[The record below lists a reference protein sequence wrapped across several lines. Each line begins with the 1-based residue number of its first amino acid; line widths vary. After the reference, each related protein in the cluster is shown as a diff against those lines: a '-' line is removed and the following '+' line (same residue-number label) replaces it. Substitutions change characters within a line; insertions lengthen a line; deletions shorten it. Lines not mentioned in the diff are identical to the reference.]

1 MDKITLSNFRCFR
14 QEQRVRMA
22 PITLLVGEN
31 STGKTSF
38 MAMVRALWELSHQHI
53 VPDFKREPYDL
64 GSFREVAHY
73 RGGSAKQSPTFS
85 AALHLAEAEHHPSLW
100 FSATFSQQ
108 GTIPFPTVR
117 NISDG
122 THSLIAEQTNG
133 VLRTDV
139 EIVDG
144 PSLRQE
150 ARTAWS
156 AEDGRL
162 APLYWALGSRPD
174 GFSEDQWNAVNA
186 LAELPW
192 RHRYPVPP
200 FASAP
205 VRSKPRRTYDPGS
218 PSRDPEGDYVPMYLA
233 FLFRQRANRWNAMK
247 RALEAFGVASGL
259 FDELDIKS
267 PLGSS
272 ANEPFQ
278 IQIRKLG
285 SRLKGPLRN
294 LTDVG
299 YGVSQA
305 LPLITELLRPDD
317 APPLFL
323 FQQPEVH
330 LHPRAQ
336 AALGT
341 LFCATLSDRRFAKV
355 RCHRRTYQSSTS
367 NATKSRSKSTQSRWM
382 SRATY

>member
-1 MDKITLSNFRCFR
+1 
-14 QEQRVRMA
+14 
-22 PITLLVGEN
+22 
-31 STGKTSF
+31 
-38 MAMVRALWELSHQHI
+38 
-53 VPDFKREPYDL
+53 
-64 GSFREVAHY
+64 
-73 RGGSAKQSPTFS
+73 
-85 AALHLAEAEHHPSLW
+85 
-100 FSATFSQQ
+100 
-108 GTIPFPTVR
+108 
-117 NISDG
+117 
-122 THSLIAEQTNG
+122 
-133 VLRTDV
+133 
-139 EIVDG
+139 
-144 PSLRQE
+144 
-150 ARTAWS
+150 
-156 AEDGRL
+156 
-162 APLYWALGSRPD
+162 
-174 GFSEDQWNAVNA
+174 
-186 LAELPW
+186 
-192 RHRYPVPP
+192 
-200 FASAP
+200 
-205 VRSKPRRTYDPGS
+205 
-218 PSRDPEGDYVPMYLA
+218 
-233 FLFRQRANRWNAMK
+233 MK

-341 LFCATLSDRRFAKV
+341 LFCATLSDRRQVVVETHSDYLVNRV
-355 RCHRRTYQSSTS
+355 RMEVREGTVSPKDVSILYFERNEIEVQIHSISLDEQGNLL
-367 NATKSRSKSTQSRWM
+367 NAPPSYGAFFMAEMERSL
-382 SRATY
+382 AL